1 MISLFLD
8 TSSSILRIYLVKN
21 SDILFSEELI
31 TKNNHSEFFLPL
43 IQKSLEES
51 NIKPEDVDKI
61 YTVIGPG
68 SFTGTRIGVT
78 VSKTFAYSINKN
90 VIPVSSLKMQ
100 VLDFNDYDYYVSVI
114 KDRKDNI
121 YYGIYNSD
129 FDNINDECYSNI
141 EELRNELDNLN
152 GKILIVSDE
161 KIFNDYDYKTPKINI
176 FKTLEY
182 YKDSEINF
190 FLLKPNYLKKIEAE
204 SKL

>member
-182 YKDSEINF
+182 YKDSEINS
-190 FLLKPNYLKKIEAE
+190 FLLKPNYLKKIEVE

>member
-21 SDILFSEELI
+21 NEILFSEELI

-43 IQKSLEES
+43 IQKSLEEN

-114 KDRKDNI
+114 KDRKNNI

-182 YKDSEINF
+182 YKDSEINS

>member
-43 IQKSLEES
+43 IQKSLEEN

-114 KDRKDNI
+114 KDRKNNI

-152 GKILIVSDE
+152 GKILSVSDE

-182 YKDSEINF
+182 YKDSEINS

>member
-21 SDILFSEELI
+21 NEILFSEELI

-43 IQKSLEES
+43 IQKSLEEN

-100 VLDFNDYDYYVSVI
+100 VLDFKDYDYYVSVI
-114 KDRKDNI
+114 KDRKENI

-141 EELRNELDNLN
+141 EELRNELDNLD
-152 GKILIVSDE
+152 GKILVISDE
-161 KIFNDYDYKTPKINI
+161 KIFDNYDYETPKINI
-176 FKTLEY
+176 FKIFEY
-182 YKDSEINF
+182 YKDSEI
-190 FLLKPNYLKKIEAE
+190 
-204 SKL
+204 KL